1 MGSVARYYHEEIC
14 SKQLQTKLNELI
26 ELSYHRADLK
36 NSCLAKQLG
45 LSNRD
50 LNRKCKEHFQMT
62 PKAYLTDYRLN
73 KAIEFILEGQAV
85 GNIAF
90 DVGFSTHSSFGRS
103 FKRHFGCSPSE
114 YTEKYMHK
122 YAQNS
127 DLAEN
132 G

>member
-1 MGSVARYYHEEIC
+1 MGSSARYYREEVYL
-14 SKQLQTKLNELI
+14 KQLRAKLNELI
-26 ELSYHRADLK
+26 ESSYHRVDLK
-36 NSCLAKQLG
+36 TGCIAKQLG
-45 LSNRD
+45 LSTRD
-50 LNRKCKEHFQMT
+50 LNRKCNEHFQMT
-62 PKAYLTDYRLN
+62 PKAYLADYRLN
-73 KAIEFILEGQAV
+73 KAIKFILEGKAV
-85 GNIAF
+85 GNIAL

-114 YTEKYMHK
+114 YTEKYRRK